1 MSGVPRLPT
10 IKEMEQVFEQEL
22 RITEEALRTL
32 TDEELREIERL
43 VGPLYSDDESG

>member
-10 IKEMEQVFEQEL
+10 VKEMEQVFEQEL

-32 TDEELREIERL
+32 TDEELRETERL
-43 VGPLYSDDESG
+43 LEPLIAED